1 MNTNGRL
8 TGRVAII
15 TGAAQGMGRA
25 TAELFAAQG
34 AKVVL
39 LDLQA
44 EKAAGI
50 AREIGSSATAVTGD
64 VRSEADWQ
72 RAVGAATAQF
82 GGVDILVNNAGIW
95 KVAALD
101 GLARAELE
109 ETLQVNVVGIVLG
122 MQAVLPA
129 MRARGGG
136 SIINIS
142 STAGL
147 HGVNGLGAYCASK
160 WAVRGLTKV
169 AAMELGL
176 HRIRVNSIHPGG
188 VDTPMSNPTGVARS
202 VLDGYMGH
210 VPLQRIGGPEEIAR
224 ASLFLASDEASYV
237 NGAELAVD
245 GGWIAGDYEA
255 TQPGGPAR

>member
-1 MNTNGRL
+1 MNGRL
-8 TGRVAII
+8 SGRVAII
-15 TGAAQGMGRA
+15 TGGAQGMGRA
-25 TAELFAAQG
+25 TAMVFAEQG

-39 LDLQA
+39 LDVQA
-44 EKAAGI
+44 EKAAGV
-50 AREIGSSATAVTGD
+50 ARDIGPSAAAVGGD
-64 VRSEADWQ
+64 VRSEVDWQ
-72 RAVGAATAQF
+72 RTVAEATQRF

-122 MQAVLPA
+122 IQAVVPA

-136 SIINIS
+136 SIVNIS

-188 VDTPMSNPTGVARS
+188 VDTPMSNPTGIARS
-202 VLDGYMGH
+202 VLDGYMRH
-210 VPLQRIGGPEEIAR
+210 VPLQRMAGPEEIAR
-224 ASLFLASDEASYV
+224 ASLFLATDEASYV

-255 TQPGGPAR
+255 TQPGAPAR

>member
-1 MNTNGRL
+1 MNARL
-8 TGRVAII
+8 SGRVAII

-25 TAELFAAQG
+25 TAEVFASHG
-34 AKVVL
+34 ASVVL
-39 LDLQA
+39 LDIQA
-44 EKAAGI
+44 ERVAGV
-50 AREIGSSATAVTGD
+50 AHEIGPSAAAVAGD
-64 VRSEADWQ
+64 VRSEADWE
-72 RAVGAATAQF
+72 RTVALATQQF

-101 GLARAELE
+101 GLARSQLE

-176 HRIRVNSIHPGG
+176 ERIRVNSIHPGG

-202 VLDGYMGH
+202 VLDAYMGH
-210 VPLQRIGGPEEIAR
+210 VPLQRIGGPDEIAR
-224 ASLFLASDEASYV
+224 ASLFLASDDASYV

-245 GGWIAGDYEA
+245 GGWFAGDYEP
-255 TQPGGPAR
+255 TQPGGPRR

>member
-1 MNTNGRL
+1 M
-8 TGRVAII
+8 
-15 TGAAQGMGRA
+15 
-25 TAELFAAQG
+25 
-34 AKVVL
+34 
-39 LDLQA
+39 
-44 EKAAGI
+44 
-50 AREIGSSATAVTGD
+50 
-64 VRSEADWQ
+64 
-72 RAVGAATAQF
+72 
-82 GGVDILVNNAGIW
+82 DILVNNAGIW

-109 ETLQVNVVGIVLG
+109 DTFRSTSLN
-122 MQAVLPA
+122 
-129 MRARGGG
+129 RARHAGGAAGDACSWRG

-210 VPLQRIGGPEEIAR
+210 VPLQRIGGPEEISR